1 MKTYKTLSRVE
12 EAKLL
17 NLKIS
22 INEKIEDQK
31 SVTNELEVLEKEQLK
46 ISNNLKNNIAPGQL
60 LSLDSQIYY
69 DSVLEEV
76 TESIKN
82 LESRILKIKNSISD
96 LNKEIKSAF
105 TKKKSVDNL
114 IENREKL
121 LIESEKNKEFDD
133 LDEYVMQNT
142 GASYGN

>member
-12 EAKLL
+12 KAKLL

-22 INEKIEDQK
+22 LNEKIEDQK
-31 SVTNELEVLEKEQLK
+31 SIKNELEVLEKEQLK
-46 ISNNLKNNIAPGQL
+46 ISNNLKNNIAPGQI
-60 LSLDSQIYY
+60 LSLDSQMYY

-76 TESIKN
+76 TESINN

-133 LDEYVMQNT
+133 LDEYVMQTT